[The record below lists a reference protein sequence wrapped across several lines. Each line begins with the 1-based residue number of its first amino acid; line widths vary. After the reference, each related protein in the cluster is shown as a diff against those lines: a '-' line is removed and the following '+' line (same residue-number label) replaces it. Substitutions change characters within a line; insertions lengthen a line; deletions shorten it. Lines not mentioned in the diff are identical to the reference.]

1 MLQFSWWCL
10 LTALF
15 IVRATLVSLL
25 FSLVYAHVSCCVKV
39 GLSMLC
45 WLQGMPMFHDTPLVV
60 HETHATLFT
69 CYFHSILH
77 QVFCNCTAAWYR
89 FLFFSFMWC
98 NRVHVICTVLLR
110 FRWFLGVY
118 YREFFFFVIMYMQ
131 TALLSCIIYMP

>member
-1 MLQFSWWCL
+1 MFGYALFNLRYALVQRMLILGSIYGIPVFHDVPFVFNDTKSVVFSFFFTYMLQFSWWCL

-69 CYFHSILH
+69 CYFHSI
-77 QVFCNCTAAWYR
+77 
-89 FLFFSFMWC
+89 
-98 NRVHVICTVLLR
+98 
-110 FRWFLGVY
+110 
-118 YREFFFFVIMYMQ
+118 
-131 TALLSCIIYMP
+131 

>member
-1 MLQFSWWCL
+1 MFGYALFNLRYALVQRMLILGSIYGILVFHDVPFVFNDTKSVVFSFFTYMLQFSWWCLLTAL

-77 QVFCNCTAAWYR
+77 
-89 FLFFSFMWC
+89 
-98 NRVHVICTVLLR
+98 
-110 FRWFLGVY
+110 
-118 YREFFFFVIMYMQ
+118 
-131 TALLSCIIYMP
+131 